1 MGYPMP
7 EALIGARVIY
17 YAQIGFY
24 ALDVTEPMETQLS
37 YIGPYFLCFTGR
49 ELDDDWLATFRGR
62 ITERL
67 LYEGIS

>member
-24 ALDVTEPMETQLS
+24 ALDVTEPMETRLS
-37 YIGPYFLCFTGR
+37 YIGPYFLCLPAGN
-49 ELDDDWLATFRGR
+49 
-62 ITERL
+62 
-67 LYEGIS
+67 